1 MSKNMFLSHHV
12 DKTLEIGK
20 TIGSLL
26 RKGDVVSLRGPLGSG
41 KTVLAKGIALALN
54 IEEPITSPTYTL
66 IQEYQGNLTLY
77 HMDLYRIDSLEDFE
91 MLGAEEM
98 LYGEGVTLIEWSEII
113 EDILPENTIRI
124 TISINKNQQRI
135 ISIQGLSI

>member
-26 RKGDVVSLRGPLGSG
+26 RKGDVVSLRGPLGAG
-41 KTVLAKGIALALN
+41 KTILAKGIALALN

-77 HMDLYRIDSLEDFE
+77 HMDLLRIDSLEDFE

-98 LYGEGVTLIEWSEII
+98 LYGEGGTLIEWSEII

-124 TISINKNQQRI
+124 TISIDKNQQRI
-135 ISIQGLSI
+135 ISVQGLSI

>member
-1 MSKNMFLSHHV
+1 MSTNMFLSHHV

-26 RKGDVVSLRGPLGSG
+26 HKGDVVSLRGPLGSG

-66 IQEYQGNLTLY
+66 IQEYQGNLRLY

-124 TISINKNQQRI
+124 TISIDKNQQRI